1 MTSENRSSS
10 TTLSPMSTIL
20 TSTELA
26 ARHHRAAVRF
36 FWSWL
41 AGATVVSLAGNVVH
55 AALAA
60 SEGTRWLAAAVAT
73 VPPTV
78 LLASVHGIAVLAK
91 TTSSG
96 RVYRAA
102 VTATTALAL
111 GAFLLSFVALR
122 DLAIL
127 AHIPAPLAFVLPL
140 VIDLAIA
147 VATLA
152 LVAVGDK
159 PTRRASQRA
168 ASPQLSKPIAP
179 TPAPRPTPSTA
190 TTAAPTAPRTT
201 TPAAPNTTR
210 TAPPSAAKGS
220 GDAASP
226 APETV
231 ALAERIVSSKA
242 VRQPVSVVARILM
255 LAESESRKNVLADR
269 AGVHHSVV
277 SKVLAEAESQRR
289 HGLSLAS

>member
-1 MTSENRSSS
+1 MTSQSHSSS
-10 TTLSPMSTIL
+10 TTIGHMSTIL
-20 TSTELA
+20 TQTELA
-26 ARHHRAAVRF
+26 QRAHHRATRF

-41 AGATVVSLAGNVVH
+41 AGATAVSLAGNVVH
-55 AALAA
+55 AALTA
-60 SEGTRWLAAAVAT
+60 SPSTRWLAAAVAA

-91 TTSSG
+91 TSASG

-102 VTATTALAL
+102 VVATTGLAL

-122 DLAIL
+122 DLAML

-159 PTRRASQRA
+159 PTRRVSQRT
-168 ASPQLSKPIAP
+168 ASPQLSNHRAP

-190 TTAAPTAPRTT
+190 TSTAPPAPRPT
-201 TPAAPNTTR
+201 TPAAPAAPR
-210 TAPPSAAKGS
+210 TAPSSAPQGS
-220 GDAASP
+220 GDTPSP

-231 ALAERIVSSKA
+231 ALAERIVESKA
-242 VRQPVSVVARILM
+242 VRQDVRTVARILAM
-255 LAESESRKNVLADR
+255 SESEGRKNVVAER
-269 AGVHHSVV
+269 VGVHHSVV
-277 SKVLAEAESQRR
+277 TKVLAEAETQRR
-289 HGLSLAS
+289 HGLAVAS

>member
-1 MTSENRSSS
+1 
-10 TTLSPMSTIL
+10 MSTIL

-26 ARHHRAAVRF
+26 QRQHHRATRF

-41 AGATVVSLAGNVVH
+41 AGATAVSLAGNVVH
-55 AALAA
+55 AALTA
-60 SEGTRWLAAAVAT
+60 SEGTRWLAAAVAA

-91 TTSSG
+91 TSASG

-102 VTATTALAL
+102 VAATTALAL

-122 DLAIL
+122 ALAIL

-159 PTRRASQRA
+159 PTRRVSQRA
-168 ASPQLSKPIAP
+168 ASPQLSKPPAP
-179 TPAPRPTPSTA
+179 TPAPRQVTPTA
-190 TTAAPTAPRTT
+190 TSTAPTAPRSA
-201 TPAAPNTTR
+201 TPSAP
-210 TAPPSAAKGS
+210 TAPRPAPPNAPQGSPSAPT
-220 GDAASP
+220 P
-226 APETV
+226 APELV
-231 ALAERIVSSKA
+231 ALAERIVESKA
-242 VRQPVSVVARILM
+242 VRQPVAVVARILS
-255 LAESESRKNVLADR
+255 LAETEPRKNVLADR

-277 SKVLAEAESQRR
+277 SKVLEAAETQRR

>member
-1 MTSENRSSS
+1 
-10 TTLSPMSTIL
+10 MSVL

-26 ARHHRAAVRF
+26 QRHHRRATRF

-41 AGATVVSLAGNVVH
+41 AGATAVSLIGNVAH
-55 AALAA
+55 AALTA
-60 SEGTRWLAAAVAT
+60 SEGTRWLAAAVAA

-91 TTSSG
+91 TSASG

-102 VTATTALAL
+102 VAATSALAL

-122 DLAIL
+122 DLAVL

-140 VIDLAIA
+140 VIDLAIG

-159 PTRRASQRA
+159 PTRRVAQRA
-168 ASPQLSKPIAP
+168 AQPQVSKPIAP
-179 TPAPRPTPSTA
+179 TPVPRPTPSSA
-190 TTAAPTAPRTT
+190 PTAAPVAPRTT
-201 TPAAPNTTR
+201 SPDAPATPRPAPT
-210 TAPPSAAKGS
+210 TAPQKGT
-220 GDAASP
+220 DTPTP

-242 VRQPVSVVARILM
+242 VRQDVSVVSRILE
-255 LAESESRKNVLADR
+255 LSESESRKNVIADR
-269 AGVHHSVV
+269 VGVHHSVIT
-277 SKVLAEAESQRR
+277 KVLEAAETQRR
-289 HGLSLAS
+289 HGLQAVS

>member
-1 MTSENRSSS
+1 
-10 TTLSPMSTIL
+10 MSIL

-26 ARHHRAAVRF
+26 QRHHRAAVRF

-55 AALAA
+55 AVLTA
-60 SEGTRWLAAAVAT
+60 SPGTRWLAAAVAA

-91 TTSSG
+91 TAASG

-102 VTATTALAL
+102 VAATTALAA

-122 DLAIL
+122 DLAVL

-159 PTRRASQRA
+159 PMRRVTQRT
-168 ASPQLSKPIAP
+168 ASPQVSKVPVTPAAPRQAPSTATPTAPPAPRPTAPDAPTAPRPAPSSAAQKPADAP
-179 TPAPRPTPSTA
+179 TPAP
-190 TTAAPTAPRTT
+190 
-201 TPAAPNTTR
+201 
-210 TAPPSAAKGS
+210 
-220 GDAASP
+220 
-226 APETV
+226 EVV
-231 ALAERIVSSKA
+231 ALAERIVESRA
-242 VRQPVSVVARILM
+242 VRQPVATVSRILS
-255 LAESESRKNVLADR
+255 LAETESRKNVISER
-269 AGVHHSVV
+269 VGVHHSVV
-277 SKVLAEAESQRR
+277 SKTLEAAENQRR

>member
-1 MTSENRSSS
+1 
-10 TTLSPMSTIL
+10 MSTIL

-41 AGATVVSLAGNVVH
+41 AGATAVSLAGNVIH
-55 AALAA
+55 AWLTA
-60 SEGTRWLAAAVAT
+60 SSSTRWLAAAVAA

-78 LLASVHGIAVLAK
+78 LLASVHGLAVLAK
-91 TTSSG
+91 TSASG

-102 VTATTALAL
+102 VAATTALAV

-122 DLAIL
+122 DLAVI
-127 AHIPAPLAFVLPL
+127 AHIPRGLAFVLPL

-159 PTRRASQRA
+159 PTRRVTQRA
-168 ASPQLSKPIAP
+168 AQPQLSNH
-179 TPAPRPTPSTA
+179 RA
-190 TTAAPTAPRTT
+190 TPTAPRQA
-201 TPAAPNTTR
+201 TP
-210 TAPPSAAKGS
+210 TAPSTASAASRPAVPDAPTASRPAPSSAAQGS
-220 GDAASP
+220 GDAAAP

-242 VRQPVSVVARILM
+242 VRQPVSVVSRILE
-255 LAESESRKNVLADR
+255 LSETEARKNVLADR

-277 SKVLAEAESQRR
+277 SKVLDSAERERRSQ
-289 HGLSLAS
+289 LAVAS